1 VEFTAA
7 SAAGTRFMSHE
18 VQETDEE
25 FDARYVAFF
34 SRPDIDGWEIR
45 KVIVDNEIFRKIAQE
60 EVVLIFVMH
69 SYYNCVELNFLNIC
83 RE

>member
-1 VEFTAA
+1 MAQCIFVLLNNL
-7 SAAGTRFMSHE
+7 AGSYGVRFMSHE

-45 KVIVDNEIFRKIAQE
+45 KVRTLSDAGRQLAEIHFHCDYLR
-60 EVVLIFVMH
+60 V
-69 SYYNCVELNFLNIC
+69 
-83 RE
+83 